1 MIRAETNMKWK
12 RQINGYWLA
21 QGKNGNFLIWF
32 DDGWHARYLSS
43 DGLYLIMVPRTQNFI
58 LIKKPARRAIIGN
71 RPFKQHVL
79 F

>member
-1 MIRAETNMKWK
+1 MIKAETNMKWK

-32 DDGWHARYLSS
+32 DDDWHAGYLSS

-58 LIKKPARRAIIGN
+58 LIKNACEASGYWEKT
-71 RPFKQHVL
+71 V
-79 F
+79 